1 MAINI
6 RNLNHAQLTDLI
18 ERAKARQAELARE
31 RATKLRAKIDAL
43 VKAEGLAIED
53 VFAGSGTRRGALVRR
68 KVKPKYRNPTDPGQ
82 TWTGRGK
89 RPRWYSAALAAG
101 KKEKDLL
108 IG

>member
-6 RNLNHAQLTDLI
+6 RNLNHSQLTDLI
-18 ERAKARQAELARE
+18 QRARARQIELARE
-31 RATKLRAKIDAL
+31 KATRLRAKITAM
-43 VKAEGLAIED
+43 VKAEGFAIED
-53 VFAGSGTRRGALVRR
+53 VFAGASGRRGTRR
-68 KVKPKYRNPTDPGQ
+68 KVKPKYRNPADPSQ
-82 TWTGRGK
+82 MWTGRGK

>member
-1 MAINI
+1 MTINL
-6 RNLNHAQLTDLI
+6 RNLNHNQLTELI
-18 ERAKARQAELARE
+18 ERAKARQEELAKDK
-31 RATKLRAKIDAL
+31 ATKLRERISAM

-53 VFAGSGTRRGALVRR
+53 VIGGGAGRRGPRR
-68 KVKPKYRNPTDPGQ
+68 KVKPKYRNPADPGQ

-108 IG
+108 IK

>member
-6 RNLNHAQLTDLI
+6 RNLNHSQLNELI
-18 ERAKARQAELARE
+18 QRAKARQEELVKE
-31 RATKLRAKIDAL
+31 KATKLRDKISAL
-43 VKAEGLAIED
+43 VKAEGFELDD
-53 VFAGSGTRRGALVRR
+53 VFAGSGARRGVRR
-68 KVKPKYRNPTDPGQ
+68 KVKPKYRNPGDASQ

-89 RPRWYSAALAAG
+89 RPRWYSAALASG

>member
-6 RNLNHAQLTDLI
+6 RNLNHSQLTDLI

-31 RATKLRAKIDAL
+31 RATKLRARISAL

-53 VFAGSGTRRGALVRR
+53 VFAGAGARRGVRR
-68 KVKPKYRNPTDPGQ
+68 KVKPKYRNPADMSQ

-89 RPRWYSAALAAG
+89 RPRWYSAALASG
-101 KKEKDLL
+101 KKEKELL